1 MIWQLWNKPPT
12 SEKDGSWRRRK
23 CRSQKRSSAVSDSDA
38 TFIVKEGWTMT
49 KFSPLI
55 NAHNAISASGLACTF
70 FVVPLEQASFRSALR
85 QGRKCLQQIVLAGAI
100 ANLRRELRC
109 TTRLDPS
116 SALFGS
122 LREKRPELR
131 HNLGAVAVRALN
143 ALLFVLTD
151 RHRKGET
158 LATLLAKIFVKRHI
172 NPRY

>member
-1 MIWQLWNKPPT
+1 MDQ
-12 SEKDGSWRRRK
+12 G
-23 CRSQKRSSAVSDSDA
+23 
-38 TFIVKEGWTMT
+38 
-49 KFSPLI
+49 KFSPLS
-55 NAHNAISASGLACTF
+55 NARNAISASGLACTF

-85 QGRKCLQQIVLAGAI
+85 QAENASSNRAGREI

-122 LREKRPELR
+122 LREKRLELR

-143 ALLFVLTD
+143 TLLFVLTD

-158 LATLLAKIFVKRHI
+158 LATLLAKIFVERHI